1 MTYIQ
6 CCNIIHHVLCLRNWV
21 FRRWW
26 WHHISLTCA
35 WLNWLVSLMK
45 IYFPRQRP
53 YKAPTSW
60 NPACHLNGGWWR
72 GQNLWSPQ
80 LMALGRTPENDLICH
95 IPWWWKNY
103 HRFWVY
109 LCIVWMA
116 GCHFQKNLTCQGA
129 IFAQNC
135 FNFLRL
141 AWIQHLRAF
150 SGVLLWPIAQSKC
163 HKNWSWNTKQMS
175 FFSEYNMK
183 QSVLGKN

>member
-72 GQNLWSPQ
+72 GQILWSPK
-80 LMALGRTPENDLICH
+80 LMAFGQFPRSNVTTIGPGI
-95 IPWWWKNY
+95 KK
-103 HRFWVY
+103 R
-109 LCIVWMA
+109 
-116 GCHFQKNLTCQGA
+116 CHFHVDISSGSIIWNNLNDKPQELKPRGLIHWDQVAIHPCIAKIKHSVMSKLEAQG
-129 IFAQNC
+129 QT
-135 FNFLRL
+135 
-141 AWIQHLRAF
+141 HLR
-150 SGVLLWPIAQSKC
+150 IR
-163 HKNWSWNTKQMS
+163 
-175 FFSEYNMK
+175 
-183 QSVLGKN
+183 